1 MKRSQLIFL
10 AIVLLLASGIVS
22 YFVTTG
28 CLRYGFCIIAQES
41 KSVSMVEALGFAG
54 TMATILAFVATFAI
68 ALMAID
74 AFAISSSVKRSEENI
89 DRFSGEVDEIE
100 KRLKSVSSSI
110 TVLELLI
117 KEIDESSEFDDHVY
131 SLFEI
136 IAKAAGASEAVTD
149 LVLKGRNSARNR
161 RTRVNGIRSLVSLR
175 FDGTSPSEFSST
187 LPELIN
193 LARGDDEAAQWILI
207 ALRDLNVPGIPD
219 EFSKSAK
226 KSKPRQR
233 RS

>member
-1 MKRSQLIFL
+1 MKRTQWITL

-28 CLRYGFCIIAQES
+28 CLRYGFCIIS
-41 KSVSMVEALGFAG
+41 KDSNSVSMVEALGFAG

-89 DRFSGEVDEIE
+89 YRFSDEVDEIE

-117 KEIDESSEFDDHVY
+117 KEIDEASEFDDHVY

-136 IAKAAGASEAVTD
+136 IAKAAEASTLTTE
-149 LVLKGRNSARNR
+149 LILKGRNAARNR
-161 RTRVNGIRSLVSLR
+161 RTRVNGIRSLVSFR
-175 FDGTSPSEFSST
+175 FDGTSPSEFGST
-187 LPELIN
+187 LPELIH
-193 LARGDDEAAQWILI
+193 LARSGDEAAKWILH
-207 ALRDLNVPGIPD
+207 ALRDLNVQGIPD
-219 EFSKSAK
+219 EFSKLAK
-226 KSKPRQR
+226 KSKPRQQ